1 MIILKNDN
9 STLSHAE
16 IAEHLSHIKTIT
28 LQKKEYGKQTGP
40 FLVIWGIIWVIGFL
54 ISSTNWES
62 IVPWTWI
69 LLGVI
74 GWLFTFILYFKQE
87 KNEPLPTLLRT
98 QLQMILIGCVCL
110 LAIFSF
116 LIISNI
122 LPFSFTFVFFYMTLL
137 ISIMYVFLGA
147 IFGKEIFVMGIWIG
161 IITMVTFTWFPSY
174 SEIIYAIIGGGS
186 LVFSGFWLI
195 HRGREDE

>member
-1 MIILKNDN
+1 MKDDN

-28 LQKKEYGKQTGP
+28 SQKREYGKQTGP
-40 FLVIWGIIWVIGFL
+40 FLVIWGIIWMIGFL
-54 ISSTNWES
+54 MSITNWQLV
-62 IVPWTWI
+62 IPWTWVI
-69 LLGVI
+69 LGII

-98 QLQMILIGCVCL
+98 QLQMILIGCAFL

-122 LPFSFTFVFFYMTLL
+122 LPFSFSLVFFYMTLL
-137 ISIMYVFLGA
+137 ISIMYIFLSA
-147 IFGKEIFVMGIWIG
+147 IFGKELSVIGIWVG

-174 SEIIYAIIGGGS
+174 SQIIYATIGGGS
-186 LVFSGFWLI
+186 LILSGLWLI
-195 HRGREDE
+195 NRGRENE